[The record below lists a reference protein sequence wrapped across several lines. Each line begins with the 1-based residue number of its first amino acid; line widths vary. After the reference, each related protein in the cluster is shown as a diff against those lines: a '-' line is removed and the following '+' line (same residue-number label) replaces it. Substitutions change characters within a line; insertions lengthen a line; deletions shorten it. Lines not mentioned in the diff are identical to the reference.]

1 MPRFARGAAHA
12 RNLAHLALVVGGAP
26 TSRPTNRRTQLRE
39 IRELETESCR
49 LNEELVRASAE
60 GREAA
65 AKLRTDIV
73 EQLAVCEGWLR
84 ASSPAQCPP
93 PVRPV
98 PPNPG
103 EAYLSLH
110 SWPASESHR
119 GNHHGVTS
127 GSHGGAATSIGAAPI
142 MRRAGKHVMTFIIL
156 SR

>member
-1 MPRFARGAAHA
+1 M
-12 RNLAHLALVVGGAP
+12 L
-26 TSRPTNRRTQLRE
+26 Q
-39 IRELETESCR
+39 
-49 LNEELVRASAE
+49 RAQ
-60 GREAA
+60 
-65 AKLRTDIV
+65 
-73 EQLAVCEGWLR
+73 QLAVCEGWLR

-127 GSHGGAATSIGAAPI
+127 GSHGPHATSIFAALRHTEHGKLVDDFTSL
-142 MRRAGKHVMTFIIL
+142 RR
-156 SR
+156 